1 MGNHHI
7 PLKLSIL
14 RAIQDL
20 GPDQAYGVAIGK
32 RLVDYGRSEP
42 TVGALYT
49 TLIRLLDEELV
60 STHKGPPLNERGGK
74 SRTYYSLSDRGATAL
89 ADYLF
94 NASHLHRI
102 KPNGLKEVKE
112 SDQTT

>member
-20 GPDQAYGVAIGK
+20 GSEEAYGVAIGK
-32 RLVDYGRSEP
+32 RLIDYGRAEP

-49 TLIRLLDEELV
+49 TLIRLQEEDLV
-60 STHKGPPLNERGGK
+60 STHKGQPLNERGGK
-74 SRTYYSLSDRGATAL
+74 SRTYYSLSDRGAAVLT
-89 ADYLF
+89 DYLQDA
-94 NASHLHRI
+94 NHLLHP
-102 KPNGLKEVKE
+102 KTNGLKEVYEFRNTK
-112 SDQTT
+112 